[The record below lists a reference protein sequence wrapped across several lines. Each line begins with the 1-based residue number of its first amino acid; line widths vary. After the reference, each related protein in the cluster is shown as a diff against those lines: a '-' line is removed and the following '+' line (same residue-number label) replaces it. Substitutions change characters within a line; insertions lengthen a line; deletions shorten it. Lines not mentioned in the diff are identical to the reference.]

1 MPPRPLPSPA
11 APSLSWLRAGMVAAG
26 LVLAATGVRA
36 AEPAAAPAAVGTSPG
51 TGISATAPRV
61 VVSIKPLHAL
71 AASLM
76 RGVGQPYLLVRGS
89 DNPHSF
95 TLRPSD
101 ASVLARADLVLWMG
115 GTVEPSLVK
124 PLTTL
129 PDHARVLSLLT
140 VPGIRVLHARAAGL
154 WNEEAAGEIGG
165 ETGGE
170 SRTGDGEAA
179 HAFDGH
185 TGGPDGHVWLDP
197 DNARAMATAMAAALT
212 AADPADGP
220 RYQAN
225 LTALLAELDALDRDL
240 DAQLAPV
247 RHRPFIVYHD
257 AFQYLEAHYHLNGIG
272 ALTISP
278 DVRPGAG
285 RLAQLRERVRALGS
299 VCVFAEPPFEPRQVN
314 ALVAGTAARQGVL
327 DPEGVALT
335 PGPGLYADLMRGNV
349 QALVRCLKGAT
360 P

>member
-1 MPPRPLPSPA
+1 MFPSRVPSPVLSRSGVPLSRPL
-11 APSLSWLRAGMVAAG
+11 LRPLFRLGFGIIAG
-26 LVLAATGVRA
+26 LMLAAAARA
-36 AEPAAAPAAVGTSPG
+36 AEPPA
-51 TGISATAPRV
+51 ATAPRV

-101 ASVLARADLVLWMG
+101 ATVLAGADLVLWMG
-115 GTVEPSLVK
+115 GAVEPSLVK

-129 PDHARVLSLLT
+129 PDHARILSLLT
-140 VPGIRVLHARAAGL
+140 APGMRVLHARAAGI
-154 WNEEAAGEIGG
+154 WGAEAGDDRADHVDGGAHGAGG
-165 ETGGE
+165 
-170 SRTGDGEAA
+170 
-179 HAFDGH
+179 HAD
-185 TGGPDGHVWLDP
+185 GGPDGHVWLDP
-197 DNARAMATAMAAALT
+197 GNAKVMATAMAAALT
-212 AADPADGP
+212 AADPTDSP

-225 LTALLAELDALDRDL
+225 LTALLADLDALDREL

-247 RHRPFIVYHD
+247 RDRPFIVYHD
-257 AFQYLEAHYHLNGIG
+257 AFQYLQAHYHLNGVG

-285 RLAQLRERVRALGS
+285 RLAQLRERVRALGG

-327 DPEGVALT
+327 DPEGVALE
-335 PGPGLYADLMRGNV
+335 PGPGLYAALMRGNV
-349 QALVRCLKGAT
+349 QALVRCLESVT

>member
-1 MPPRPLPSPA
+1 MPLRPLPSRA
-11 APSLSWLRAGMVAAG
+11 APSLSWLRAGMVAVG
-26 LVLAATGVRA
+26 LVLAAAGGRA
-36 AEPAAAPAAVGTSPG
+36 AEPVPAATDTSPTTTTGTSP
-51 TGISATAPRV
+51 TAPRV

-140 VPGIRVLHARAAGL
+140 VPDIRVLHARAAGL
-154 WNEEAAGEIGG
+154 WDEDADHAGADHA
-165 ETGGE
+165 
-170 SRTGDGEAA
+170 GDS
-179 HAFDGH
+179 H

-257 AFQYLEAHYHLNGIG
+257 AFQYLETHYHLNGIG

-285 RLAQLRERVRALGS
+285 RLAQLRERVRALGA

-349 QALVRCLKGAT
+349 RALVRCLENTT